1 MGRAEDFNQRR
12 RKQLLVDTAASA
24 KILDRFGRVLVPGA
38 QVVYRSPIDLVF
50 TVADVAPVLD
60 PRAQAG
66 LHQVKLLCEV
76 TLPAMDRLPVD
87 LLIMVA
93 APRTAADQAAD
104 NGDQRAEAEALP
116 AKDTPAPA
124 SLIVLPPGTAVDA
137 EEPAAPDSSGAPPKF
152 DDEP

>member
-1 MGRAEDFNQRR
+1 VGRDEEFNQRR

-24 KILDRFGRVLVPGA
+24 KILDRFGRVLIPGA

-93 APRTAADQAAD
+93 APRTAAEQAAD
-104 NGDQRAEAEALP
+104 NGDQRAEAETP
-116 AKDTPAPA
+116 PAPA
-124 SLIVLPPGTAVDA
+124 GSAPLIVLPPGTAVDT
-137 EEPAAPDSSGAPPKF
+137 EEPAAPDSPGAPPEF